1 MSDVLGWTNQRAF
14 YQRRV
19 ITLTICLF
27 FVYFRPFKQTL
38 QILQQLN
45 VKKVHPVSGAGI
57 WTQDLWIMSLR
68 L

>member
-1 MSDVLGWTNQRAF
+1 MSDVLGLTNQRAF

-57 WTQDLWIMSLR
+57 
-68 L
+68 